1 MSEQLT
7 MQESQLAELPMLR
20 QQLAAKEQEVAH
32 VAAERE
38 AALVAA
44 SSASSLQQLIAD
56 LRVQLEDARDS
67 FTAHQPEQAA
77 AERAAAE
84 KAAAD
89 AAALQKQVTPS
100 TKPMCMQLELAIC
113 QIRAWCLIIQQS
125 ELGTLV
131 EVHCGPARQPIE
143 A

>member
-7 MQESQLAELPMLR
+7 MQEPQLAELPLLR

-56 LRVQLEDARDS
+56 LRVQLEEARDS

-77 AERAAAE
+77 AE

-89 AAALQKQVTPS
+89 AAALQNAALQKQVTS
-100 TKPMCMQLELAIC
+100 CTKPMCMQLELAIC
-113 QIRAWCLIIQQS
+113 QIRAWCLILQQS
-125 ELGTLV
+125 VLGTLV
-131 EVHCGPARQPIE
+131 EVQLWAGRTAH
-143 A
+143 